1 MARSFAVALFLTAI
15 ATPAVASAKQFVMSL
30 QAKPWQKA
38 WVSRGDEAI
47 DTFGKNTAVRFFEAS
62 GLIKKRG
69 QIVVFVAN
77 DGDTSF
83 TFAPENVSASMEDGT
98 PVLVIPYQQL
108 AVEAEIGRAHV

>member
-69 QIVVFVAN
+69 QIVVFVAT

-83 TFAPENVSASMEDGT
+83 TRSEERRVGKECVSTCRSGWS
-98 PVLVIPYQQL
+98 PS
-108 AVEAEIGRAHV
+108 HSKKNKN